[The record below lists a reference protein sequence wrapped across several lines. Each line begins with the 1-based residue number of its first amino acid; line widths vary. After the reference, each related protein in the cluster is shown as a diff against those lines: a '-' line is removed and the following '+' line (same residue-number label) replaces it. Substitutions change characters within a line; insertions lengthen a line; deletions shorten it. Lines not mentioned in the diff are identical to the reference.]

1 MFEDLRQA
9 FREALDNFK
18 DELNRD
24 AVPGTVDRLLHGM
37 VQEVTE
43 AKSGLK
49 ATEADLAQTR
59 LHVRAE
65 EEHVATTSRRHTL
78 ATQIGDQETARIA
91 GEYRER
97 HAKRLEVFRQKE
109 AALEQEVKLLSAEVE
124 EMMAKVKEARSRR
137 DSLTAESGRTQ
148 ARESIGGESDDLF
161 DTFKRMEAKIQGEE
175 YSAEAA
181 EEVGRAVDDLH
192 IDLDAPP
199 TRDEIDYDAV
209 LAELKRRMGQDSQE
223 D

>member
-43 AKSGLK
+43 AKSRLK

-148 ARESIGGESDDLF
+148 TRESIGGESDDLF
-161 DTFKRMEAKIQGEE
+161 DAFKRMEAKIQGEE
-175 YSAEAA
+175 YDAEAA
-181 EEVGRAVDDLH
+181 EEVGRSVDDLH

>member
-1 MFEDLRQA
+1 VFEDLRQA